1 MLYRLTNLIT
11 VGNLQFNF
19 CNEIEV
25 VSSWQSLTDTATIK
39 IPKKLTVENKPIVEG
54 EKAVFKVG
62 DKVTIE
68 CGYNYQHTTI
78 FTGYV
83 ADIKTKFPLELVC
96 EDAMWLFKQ
105 QSFKKTFAKVT
116 VKELVDFL
124 LTKVHGDFKVVYSFP
139 GLQLGKFRIN
149 SATGAQVLEELRK
162 KYGIYS
168 FFREGV
174 LYVGFAYTHT
184 DSAYRKRVPMP
195 FTPNVVSDDLTYK
208 NADSQKV
215 KIKATSVLSKDNKQL
230 TTTAG
235 DGDGREIP
243 VFYYDKSQGDLQKL
257 ADNLAATCKV
267 SGFEGSITTFGMPF
281 VRHGDIVVLSDGSI
295 SERNGGY
302 LVKKVTRSFGSN
314 GYRQNIELD
323 RKASNA

>member
-1 MLYRLTNLIT
+1 VLYRLTNLIT

-19 CNEIEV
+19 CNEVEV
-25 VSSWQSLTDTATIK
+25 VSSWQNLTDTATIK

-54 EKAVFKVG
+54 QKAVFKVG
-62 DKVTIE
+62 DKVTIA

-105 QSFKKTFAKVT
+105 QSFKKTFAQVT
-116 VKELVDFL
+116 VKQLVDFL
-124 LTKVHGDFKVVYSFP
+124 LTKVKGDFKVVYTFP

-149 SATGAQVLEELRK
+149 SATGAQVLDELRK

-168 FFREGV
+168 F
-174 LYVGFAYTHT
+174 YVGFAYTHT
-184 DSAYRKRVPMP
+184 DTAYRKRVPLQ
-195 FTPNVVSDDLTYK
+195 FTPNIIEDDLTYK
-208 NADSQKV
+208 NADNQKV
-215 KIKATSVLSKDNKQL
+215 KIKATSILAKDNKQL
-230 TTTAG
+230 TAEAG

-243 VFYYDKSQGDLQKL
+243 AFYYDKSQADLQHL
-257 ADNLAATCKV
+257 ADNLMATYKV
-267 SGFEGSITTFGMPF
+267 SGFEGSVTTFGVPY
-281 VRHGDIVVLSDGSI
+281 VRHGDVVVLSDGSI

-302 LVKKVTRSFGSN
+302 LVKQVTRTFGQN
-314 GYRQNIELD
+314 GYRQSIELD